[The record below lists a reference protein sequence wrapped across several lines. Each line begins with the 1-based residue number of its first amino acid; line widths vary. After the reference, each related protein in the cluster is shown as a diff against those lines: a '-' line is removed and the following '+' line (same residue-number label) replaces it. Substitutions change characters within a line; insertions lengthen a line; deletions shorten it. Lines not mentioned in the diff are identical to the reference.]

1 MHYEHLSLVYHNGG
15 FGALVRIG
23 ANSDEICQILY
34 EARREAGITLEE
46 EEIAY
51 QAVEDSEKSR
61 HGKIVRLPHEKYQAA
76 LDYCLF
82 SFMSTLVFTPSKA
95 YFRGSDDEI
104 EILKQQF
111 HCVREHDEIWRIE
124 GDFDAIREAFLKMT
138 G

>member
-1 MHYEHLSLVYHNGG
+1 VYYEHLSLVYHNGG

-61 HGKIVRLPHEKYQAA
+61 HGRIVRLPHENTKQPWIIVFSA
-76 LDYCLF
+76 L
-82 SFMSTLVFTPSKA
+82 
-95 YFRGSDDEI
+95 
-104 EILKQQF
+104 
-111 HCVREHDEIWRIE
+111 
-124 GDFDAIREAFLKMT
+124 
-138 G
+138 